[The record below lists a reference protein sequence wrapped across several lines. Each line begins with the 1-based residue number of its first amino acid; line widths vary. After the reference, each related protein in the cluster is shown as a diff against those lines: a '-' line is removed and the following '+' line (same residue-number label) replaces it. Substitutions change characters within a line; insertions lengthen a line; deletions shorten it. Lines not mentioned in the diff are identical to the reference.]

1 MMNTFTH
8 ISTGREVK
16 VVALKCYTIEE
27 QDDVVITDAEIIDD
41 YCKAQ
46 MGDEYDFMGF
56 QERLYQ
62 KGYELETP
70 VVEETA

>member
-1 MMNTFTH
+1 MLNTFYNYN
-8 ISTGREVK
+8 VK
-16 VVALKCYTIEE
+16 KTMRVTALNCYTTEE
-27 QDDVVITDAEIIDD
+27 ENDVVITDPEIIAD
-41 YCKAQ
+41 YCQSQ

-62 KGYELETP
+62 AGYELETP